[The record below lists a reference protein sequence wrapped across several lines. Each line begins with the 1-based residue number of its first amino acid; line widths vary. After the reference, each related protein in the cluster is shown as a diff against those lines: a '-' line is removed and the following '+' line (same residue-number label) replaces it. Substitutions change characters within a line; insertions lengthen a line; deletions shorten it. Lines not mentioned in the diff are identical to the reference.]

1 MLSQA
6 QIKHIRALQQ
16 RKFRMLHGSFVVE
29 GEKVVAELL
38 QSSFEIAGVYALDQ
52 WMDTHRHLI
61 PGTCQAHVI
70 SAKELSR
77 ISGLTTPNKVLA
89 VVKMPDPIQHKS
101 LADRSFTLYLDCIQD
116 PGNLGTIIRSADWF
130 GIGQIYCSAG
140 TAEVYNPKVIQASM
154 GSFLRVGVT
163 QLDFAQL
170 LNSYKTKPVVY
181 GAALHGRSLFE
192 SGQDRPGIVII
203 GNESRGISDNLAAFV
218 DTWIRIHGSGNRAES
233 LNASVAASIMMA
245 WYTRN

>member
-29 GEKVVAELL
+29 GEKTVSELL
-38 QSSFEIAGVYALDQ
+38 RSNFETAGVYALDS
-52 WMDTHRHLI
+52 WMDANSHLI
-61 PGTCQAHVI
+61 PLNCQTHVI

-89 VVKMPDPIQHKS
+89 VVKIPEVSQQSIFIEQP
-101 LADRSFTLYLDCIQD
+101 FTLYLDCIQD
-116 PGNLGTIIRSADWF
+116 PGNLGTIIRTADWF
-130 GIGQIYCSAG
+130 GIEQLYCAAG

-154 GSFLRVGVT
+154 GSFLRVRVM

-170 LNSYKTKPVVY
+170 MNCYETKPVVY
-181 GAALHGRSLFE
+181 GAALHGKNLFE
-192 SGQDRPGIVII
+192 SGQERPGIVII
-203 GNESRGISDNLAAFV
+203 GNESRGISDHLAAYV
-218 DTWIRIHGSGNRAES
+218 DTWIKIPGKDRGAES
-233 LNASVAASIMMA
+233 LNASVAASIIMA
-245 WYTRN
+245 WYTNN